1 MQNQSPAAPP
11 FHVSWTEN
19 DEPHTA
25 LWLGEHAGN
34 PPRRIVVVDDT
45 LTADAAFQLANQ
57 GTHMLWRGD
66 YHNARQLLDALA
78 RRVDRKKRGKPAVS
92 PQQAFNQHRLAQS
105 RRARL
110 LGSLLLPLDA
120 GPRIPLRRAPDV
132 SAACLAVLGPLDEPA
147 LLPLRV
153 LQGILGA
160 AEWRRKGV
168 IIPALEESIHVHY
181 GVFSPIRGEYI
192 DLVANAP
199 LPDTR
204 LAFDVGTGS
213 GVLAAVLARRGIE
226 RVVATDVDER
236 ALACARDNIER
247 LGLAEQVHLERADL
261 FPQGRAGLVV
271 CNPPWLPARPTSAIE
286 TAIYDPDN
294 RMLAG
299 FLAGLADHLSPE
311 GEGWLILSDLA
322 ELLGLRSPD
331 FLPKAIE
338 AGGLKVLGR
347 LDARPKH
354 PKTLDPADPL
364 HEARRAEVTTLWRLG
379 RRNQGPGL
387 GAGASLSSD

>member
-1 MQNQSPAAPP
+1 MQTESIHALPG
-11 FHVSWTEN
+11 HVSWIEN
-19 DEPHTA
+19 ETLQTA
-25 LWLGEHAGN
+25 LWLGEHAGKL
-34 PPRRIVVVDDT
+34 PRRIVVVDDT
-45 LTADAAFQLANQ
+45 LTADDAFQLANQ

-78 RRVDRKKRGKPAVS
+78 RRVDKKKRSKASLS

-110 LGSLLLPLDA
+110 LGSLLLPLD
-120 GPRIPLRRAPDV
+120 GNGQIPLRRAPDV
-132 SAACLAVLGPLDEPA
+132 TAACQAVLGTIHEPA

-160 AEWRRKGV
+160 AEWRRKGIV
-168 IIPALEESIHVHY
+168 IPALEHSIHVHW

-199 LPDTR
+199 LPTTHS
-204 LAFDVGTGS
+204 AFDIGTGS
-213 GVLAAVLARRGIE
+213 GVLAAVLARRGIKD
-226 RVVATDVDER
+226 VIATDIDER
-236 ALACARDNIER
+236 ALACAQENIDR
-247 LGLAEQVHLERADL
+247 LGLQTQVRLERADL
-261 FPQGRAGLVV
+261 FPEGKSGLIV

-286 TAIYDPDN
+286 SAIYDPDN

-299 FLAGLADHLSPE
+299 FLAELASHLTPD

-322 ELLGLRSPD
+322 ELLGLRD
-331 FLPKAIE
+331 RNFLTSAIE

-354 PKTLDPADPL
+354 PKAFDASDPL
-364 HEARRAEVTTLWRLG
+364 HEARVAEVTTLWRLG
-379 RRNQGPGL
+379 RKM
-387 GAGASLSSD
+387 

>member
-1 MQNQSPAAPP
+1 M
-11 FHVSWTEN
+11 EN
-19 DEPHTA
+19 GESRTA

-57 GTHMLWRGD
+57 GAHMLWRGD
-66 YHNARQLLDALA
+66 FHNARQLLDALA
-78 RRVDRKKRGKPAVS
+78 RRVDKKKRSKAAVT

-110 LGSLLLPLDA
+110 LGSLLLPLDE
-120 GPRIPLRRAPDV
+120 GLRIPLRRAPDV
-132 SAACLAVLGPLDEPA
+132 QAACGAVLGRIDEAA

-160 AEWRRKGV
+160 AEWQRKGV
-168 IIPALEESIHVHY
+168 IIPALQQSIHVHY

-204 LAFDVGTGS
+204 LAFDIGTGS
-213 GVLAAVLARRGIE
+213 GVLAAVLAHRGVE

-247 LGLAEQVHLERADL
+247 LGLADRVVLEHADL
-261 FPQGRAGLVV
+261 FPEGRCGLIV
-271 CNPPWLPARPTSAIE
+271 CNPPWLPARPTSSIE

-299 FLAGLADHLSPE
+299 FLGGLGQHLLPG

-322 ELLGLRSPD
+322 EHLGLRSRD
-331 FLPKAIE
+331 FLPQAIE

-354 PKTLDPADPL
+354 PKALDPSDPL
-364 HEARRAEVTTLWRLG
+364 HEARGAEVTTLWRLG
-379 RRNQGPGL
+379 RRGP
-387 GAGASLSSD
+387 

>member
-1 MQNQSPAAPP
+1 MQTQPSAVEPL
-11 FHVSWTEN
+11 HVSWTEN
-19 DEPHTA
+19 DEPRSA
-25 LWLGEHAGN
+25 LWLGEHAGK
-34 PPRRIVVVDDT
+34 PPRRIMVVDDT

-66 YHNARQLLDALA
+66 FHNARQLLDALA
-78 RRVDRKKRGKPAVS
+78 RRVDKKKRGKAALS

-105 RRARL
+105 RRAQL
-110 LGSLLLPLDA
+110 LGSLLLPLDV
-120 GPRIPLRRAPDV
+120 GFSIPLRRAPDV
-132 SAACLAVLGPLDEPA
+132 AAACQAVLGRLDEPA

-160 AEWRRKGV
+160 AEWQRKGV
-168 IIPALEESIHVHY
+168 IIPALEQRIHVQY

-199 LPDTR
+199 LPDVN

-213 GVLAAVLARRGIE
+213 GVLAAVLAHRGIE
-226 RVVATDVDER
+226 RIIATDIDER

-247 LGLAEQVHLERADL
+247 LGLQEQVSLQRADL
-261 FPQGRAGLVV
+261 FPEGRAGLVV

-286 TAIYDPDN
+286 NAIYDPDN

-299 FLAGLADHLSPE
+299 FLAGLAQHLTE
-311 GEGWLILSDLA
+311 DGEGWLILSDLA
-322 ELLGLRSPD
+322 ELLGLREPD
-331 FLPKAIE
+331 FLPQAIE
-338 AGGLKVLGR
+338 AGGLKIVGR

-354 PKTLDPADPL
+354 PKALDPADPL
-364 HEARRAEVTTLWRLG
+364 HEARRAEVTTLWRLA
-379 RRNQGPGL
+379 RQ
-387 GAGASLSSD
+387 

>member
-1 MQNQSPAAPP
+1 MQTQPSAVEPL
-11 FHVSWTEN
+11 HVSWTEN
-19 DEPHTA
+19 DEPRSA
-25 LWLGEHAGN
+25 LWLGEHAGK
-34 PPRRIVVVDDT
+34 PPRRIMVVDDT

-66 YHNARQLLDALA
+66 FHNARQLLDALA
-78 RRVDRKKRGKPAVS
+78 RRVDKKKRGKAALS

-105 RRARL
+105 RRAQL
-110 LGSLLLPLDA
+110 LGSLLLPLDV
-120 GPRIPLRRAPDV
+120 GFSIPLRRAPDV
-132 SAACLAVLGPLDEPA
+132 AAACQAVLGRLDEPA

-160 AEWRRKGV
+160 AEWQRKGV
-168 IIPALEESIHVHY
+168 IIPALEQRIHVQY

-199 LPDTR
+199 LPDAN

-213 GVLAAVLARRGIE
+213 GVLAAVLAHRGVE
-226 RVVATDVDER
+226 RIIATDVDER

-247 LGLAEQVHLERADL
+247 LGLSKQVSLQRADL
-261 FPQGRAGLVV
+261 FPEGRADLVV

-286 TAIYDPDN
+286 NAIYDPDN

-299 FLAGLADHLSPE
+299 FLAGLAQHLTE
-311 GEGWLILSDLA
+311 DGEGWLILSDLA
-322 ELLGLRSPD
+322 ELLGLREPD
-331 FLPKAIE
+331 FLPQAIE
-338 AGGLKVLGR
+338 AGGLKIVGR

-354 PKTLDPADPL
+354 PKALDPTDPL
-364 HEARRAEVTTLWRLG
+364 HEARRAEVTTLWRLA
-379 RRNQGPGL
+379 RQ
-387 GAGASLSSD
+387 

>member
-1 MQNQSPAAPP
+1 MPP
-11 FHVSWTEN
+11 LHVSWVE
-19 DEPHTA
+19 DGDQRTA

-34 PPRRIVVVDDT
+34 PPRRIVAVDDT

-66 YHNARQLLDALA
+66 FHNARQLLDALA
-78 RRVDRKKRGKPAVS
+78 RRVDKKKHSKAAVT

-120 GPRIPLRRAPDV
+120 DLRIPLRRAPDV
-132 SAACLAVLGPLDEPA
+132 QAACRAVLGPVGEPV
-147 LLPLRV
+147 LLPMRV

-168 IIPALEESIHVHY
+168 IVPALEQSIHVHY

-204 LAFDVGTGS
+204 LAFDIGTGS
-213 GVLAAVLARRGIE
+213 GVLAAVLAHRGVE
-226 RVVATDVDER
+226 RIVATDIDER

-247 LGLAEQVHLERADL
+247 LGLGERIALERADL
-261 FPQGRAGLVV
+261 FPEGRSGLIV
-271 CNPPWLPARPTSAIE
+271 CNPPWLPARPTSSIE
-286 TAIYDPDN
+286 AAIYDPDN
-294 RMLAG
+294 RMLAA
-299 FLAGLADHLSPE
+299 FLGGLAEHLPPG

-322 ELLGLRSPD
+322 EHLGLRERD
-331 FLPKAIE
+331 FLPRAIE

-354 PKTLDPADPL
+354 PKALDPADPL
-364 HEARRAEVTTLWRLG
+364 HEARSAEVTTLWRLG
-379 RRNQGPGL
+379 RRDP
-387 GAGASLSSD
+387 

>member
-1 MQNQSPAAPP
+1 MQTESTHALPG
-11 FHVSWTEN
+11 HVSWIEN
-19 DEPHTA
+19 ETLQTA
-25 LWLGEHAGN
+25 LWLGEHAGKL
-34 PPRRIVVVDDT
+34 PRRIVVVDDT
-45 LTADAAFQLANQ
+45 LTADDAFQLANQ

-78 RRVDRKKRGKPAVS
+78 RRVDKKKRSKASLS

-110 LGSLLLPLDA
+110 LGSLLLPLD
-120 GPRIPLRRAPDV
+120 GNGQIPLRRAPDV
-132 SAACLAVLGPLDEPA
+132 TAACQAVLGTIQEPA

-160 AEWRRKGV
+160 AEWRRKGIV
-168 IIPALEESIHVHY
+168 IPALEHSIHVHW

-199 LPDTR
+199 LPETQS
-204 LAFDVGTGS
+204 AFDIGTGS
-213 GVLAAVLARRGIE
+213 GVLAAVLARRGIQN
-226 RVVATDVDER
+226 VIATDIDER
-236 ALACARDNIER
+236 ALACAKENIDR
-247 LGLAEQVHLERADL
+247 LGLQTQVRLERADL
-261 FPQGRAGLVV
+261 FPEGKSGLIV

-286 TAIYDPDN
+286 SAIYDPDN

-299 FLAGLADHLSPE
+299 FLAELASHLTPD

-322 ELLGLRSPD
+322 ELLGLRD
-331 FLPKAIE
+331 RNFLTSAIE

-354 PKTLDPADPL
+354 PKAFDASDPL
-364 HEARRAEVTTLWRLG
+364 HEARVAEVTTLWRLG
-379 RRNQGPGL
+379 RKM
-387 GAGASLSSD
+387 

>member
-1 MQNQSPAAPP
+1 MQTQSRPTPP
-11 FHVSWTEN
+11 LHVSWVEN
-19 DEPHTA
+19 GESRTA

-57 GTHMLWRGD
+57 GAHMLWRGD
-66 YHNARQLLDALA
+66 FHNARQLLDALA
-78 RRVDRKKRGKPAVS
+78 RRVDKKKRSKAAVT

-110 LGSLLLPLDA
+110 LGSLLLPLDE
-120 GPRIPLRRAPDV
+120 GLRIPLRRAPDV
-132 SAACLAVLGPLDEPA
+132 QAACGAVLGRIDEAA

-160 AEWRRKGV
+160 AEWQRKGIV
-168 IIPALEESIHVHY
+168 IPALQQSIHVHY

-204 LAFDVGTGS
+204 LAFDIGTGS
-213 GVLAAVLARRGIE
+213 GVLAAVLAHRGVE

-247 LGLAEQVHLERADL
+247 LGLADRIVLERADL
-261 FPQGRAGLVV
+261 FPEGRCGLIV
-271 CNPPWLPARPTSAIE
+271 CNPPWLPARPTSSIE

-299 FLAGLADHLSPE
+299 FLSGLDRHLLPG

-322 ELLGLRSPD
+322 EHLGLRSRD
-331 FLPKAIE
+331 FLPQAIE

-354 PKTLDPADPL
+354 PKALDPSDPL
-364 HEARRAEVTTLWRLG
+364 HEARSAEVTTLWRLG
-379 RRNQGPGL
+379 RRDP
-387 GAGASLSSD
+387 

>member
-1 MQNQSPAAPP
+1 MQTTPSSTPDL
-11 FHVSWTEN
+11 HVSWLEN
-19 DEPHTA
+19 NEQRSA

-66 YHNARQLLDALA
+66 FHNARQLLDALA
-78 RRVDRKKRGKPAVS
+78 RRVDAKKRGKKAATPE
-92 PQQAFNQHRLAQS
+92 QAFNQHRLAKS

-110 LGSLLLPLDA
+110 LGSLLLPLNADLSV
-120 GPRIPLRRAPDV
+120 PLRRAPDI
-132 SAACLAVLGPLDEPA
+132 SGPCLTVLGPLAEPA

-160 AEWRRKGV
+160 AEWQRKGV
-168 IIPALEESIHVHY
+168 VIPALEQSIHVHY

-199 LPDTR
+199 LPDTT
-204 LAFDVGTGS
+204 LAFDIGTGS
-213 GVLAAVLARRGIE
+213 GVLAAILAQRGIE
-226 RVVATDVDER
+226 RVIATDVDER
-236 ALACARDNIER
+236 AMACARDNIER
-247 LGLAEQVHLERADL
+247 LGLADRVELKQADL
-261 FPQGRAGLVV
+261 FPEGRSGLVV

-286 TAIYDPDN
+286 AAIYDPDN
-294 RMLAG
+294 RMLTG
-299 FLAGLADHLSPE
+299 FLNGLGDHLLPD

-322 ELLGLRSPD
+322 EHLGLRGRD
-331 FLPKAIE
+331 FLPQAIRQ
-338 AGGLKVLGR
+338 AGLKVLGR

-354 PKTLDPADPL
+354 PKAFDLSDPL
-364 HEARRAEVTTLWRLG
+364 HEARHAEVTTLWRLG
-379 RRNQGPGL
+379 RETQ
-387 GAGASLSSD
+387 

>member
-1 MQNQSPAAPP
+1 MQTEPSTAPSL
-11 FHVSWTEN
+11 HVSWVEN
-19 DEPHTA
+19 DAPRTA
-25 LWLGEHAGN
+25 LWLSEHAGK

-45 LTADAAFQLANQ
+45 LNADAAFQLANQ

-66 YHNARQLLDALA
+66 YHNARQLIDALA
-78 RRVDRKKRGKPAVS
+78 RRVDKKKRGKAALS

-110 LGSLLLPLDA
+110 LGSLLLPLEA
-120 GPRIPLRRAPDV
+120 GARIPLRRAPDV
-132 SAACLAVLGPLDEPA
+132 AAACNAVLGPLHEPA

-168 IIPALEESIHVHY
+168 IIPALEESFHVHY

-213 GVLAAVLARRGIE
+213 GVLAAVLANRGVQ
-226 RVVATDVDER
+226 RVVATDIDER
-236 ALACARDNIER
+236 ALACARENIER
-247 LGLAEQVHLERADL
+247 LGLAGRISLERADL
-261 FPQGRAGLVV
+261 FPPGRAGLIV
-271 CNPPWLPARPTSAIE
+271 CNPPWLPARPTSTIE
-286 TAIYDPDN
+286 SAIYDPDN

-299 FLAGLADHLSPE
+299 FLAGLADHLTPD

-322 ELLGLRSPD
+322 ELLGLRERS
-331 FLPKAIE
+331 FLSQAIE
-338 AGGLKVLGR
+338 AGGLTVLGR

-354 PKTLDPADPL
+354 PKALDPSDPL
-364 HEARRAEVTTLWRLG
+364 HEARNAEVTTLWRLA
-379 RRNQGPGL
+379 RR
-387 GAGASLSSD
+387 S

>member
-1 MQNQSPAAPP
+1 MQTQPPAALAS
-11 FHVSWTEN
+11 HVSWTEN
-19 DEPHTA
+19 GESRTA
-25 LWLGEHAGN
+25 LWLGEQAGN

-57 GTHMLWRGD
+57 GSHMLWRGD

-78 RRVDRKKRGKPAVS
+78 RRVDRKKRRKAALS

-110 LGSLLLPLDA
+110 LGSILLPLDP
-120 GPRIPLRRAPDV
+120 GPQIPLRRAPDV
-132 SAACLAVLGPLDEPA
+132 AAACSDVLGPLGEPA

-168 IIPALEESIHVHY
+168 VIPALEENIHVHY

-192 DLVANAP
+192 DLVAHAP
-199 LPDTR
+199 LPETR

-213 GVLAAVLARRGIE
+213 GVLAAILARRGVE
-226 RVVATDVDER
+226 HVVATDVDER

-247 LGLAEQVHLERADL
+247 LGLAGQITLERADL
-261 FPQGRAGLVV
+261 FPQGRSGLIV

-286 TAIYDPDN
+286 AAIYDPEN

-299 FLAGLADHLSPE
+299 FLNGLADHLLPD

-331 FLPKAIE
+331 FLPQAIE
-338 AGGLKVLGR
+338 AGGLKILGR

-354 PKTLDPADPL
+354 PKALDPADPL
-364 HEARRAEVTTLWRLG
+364 HEARIAEVTTLWRLG
-379 RRNQGPGL
+379 RKG
-387 GAGASLSSD
+387 

>member
-1 MQNQSPAAPP
+1 MQTQPCPAPRL
-11 FHVSWTEN
+11 HVPWTEN
-19 DEPHTA
+19 GESRTA
-25 LWLGEHAGN
+25 LWLAEHAGN
-34 PPRRIVVVDDT
+34 APRRIVVVDDT
-45 LTADAAFQLANQ
+45 LTADQAFQLANQ
-57 GTHMLWRGD
+57 GSHMLWRGD
-66 YHNARQLLDALA
+66 FHNARQLLDALA
-78 RRVDRKKRGKPAVS
+78 RRVDKKKRSKASVT

-110 LGSLLLPLDA
+110 LGSLLLPLDP
-120 GPRIPLRRAPDV
+120 GLQIPLRRAPDV
-132 SAACLAVLGPLDEPA
+132 QAACRAVLGEIDEAA

-168 IIPALEESIHVHY
+168 IIPALEQSIHVHY

-204 LAFDVGTGS
+204 LAFDIGTGS
-213 GVLAAVLARRGIE
+213 GVLAAVLAQRGIQH
-226 RVVATDVDER
+226 VVATDVDER
-236 ALACARDNIER
+236 ALACARENIER
-247 LGLAEQVHLERADL
+247 LGLADRVALQRADL
-261 FPQGRAGLVV
+261 FPEGRCGLIV
-271 CNPPWLPARPTSAIE
+271 CNPPWLPARPTSSIE

-299 FLAGLADHLSPE
+299 FLSGLGGHLLPG

-322 ELLGLRSPD
+322 EHLGLRDPG
-331 FLPKAIE
+331 FLPGAIE

-354 PKTLDPADPL
+354 PKALDPSDPL
-364 HEARRAEVTTLWRLG
+364 HDARSAEVTTLWRLG
-379 RRNQGPGL
+379 RRD
-387 GAGASLSSD
+387 A

>member
-1 MQNQSPAAPP
+1 MQTTPSSTPNP
-11 FHVSWTEN
+11 HVSWTEN
-19 DEPHTA
+19 NEQHSA

-45 LTADAAFQLANQ
+45 LTADEAFQLANQ

-66 YHNARQLLDALA
+66 FHNARQLLDALA
-78 RRVDRKKRGKPAVS
+78 RRVDTKKRNKKAPT
-92 PQQAFNQHRLAQS
+92 PEQAFNQHRLAKS

-120 GPRIPLRRAPDV
+120 DLSIPLRRAPDV
-132 SAACLAVLGPLDEPA
+132 SKACLAVLGPIAERA

-168 IIPALEESIHVHY
+168 VIPALEQSIHVHY

-192 DLVANAP
+192 DLIANAP
-199 LPDTR
+199 LPDTE
-204 LAFDVGTGS
+204 LAFDIGTGS
-213 GVLAAVLARRGIE
+213 GVLAAILARRGIK
-226 RVVATDVDER
+226 RVIATDVDER
-236 ALACARDNIER
+236 AMACAHDNIER
-247 LGLAEQVHLERADL
+247 LELADRVVLTKADL
-261 FPQGRAGLVV
+261 FPEGRCGLIV

-286 TAIYDPDN
+286 AAIYDPEN
-294 RMLAG
+294 RMLTG
-299 FLAGLADHLSPE
+299 FLNGLGEHLLPD

-322 ELLGLRSPD
+322 EHLGLRSRD
-331 FLPKAIE
+331 FLPQAI
-338 AGGLKVLGR
+338 AQAGLKVLGR

-354 PKTLDPADPL
+354 PKAFDLSDPL
-364 HEARRAEVTTLWRLG
+364 HEARHAEVTTLWRLG
-379 RRNQGPGL
+379 RAMQ
-387 GAGASLSSD
+387 

>member
-1 MQNQSPAAPP
+1 MQTEPSVVPSS
-11 FHVSWTEN
+11 HVSWMEDDT
-19 DEPHTA
+19 PRTA
-25 LWLGEHAGN
+25 LWLSEHAGK

-45 LTADAAFQLANQ
+45 LNADAAFQLANQ

-66 YHNARQLLDALA
+66 YHNARQLIDALA
-78 RRVDRKKRGKPAVS
+78 RRVDKKKRGKATLS

-110 LGSLLLPLDA
+110 LGSLLLPLEA
-120 GPRIPLRRAPDV
+120 GANIPLRRAPDV
-132 SAACLAVLGPLDEPA
+132 TAACNAVLGPLDEPA

-168 IIPALEESIHVHY
+168 IIPALEESFHVHY

-199 LPDTR
+199 LPTTR
-204 LAFDVGTGS
+204 LAFDIGTGS
-213 GVLAAVLARRGIE
+213 GVLAAVLANRGIE
-226 RVVATDVDER
+226 RIIATDIDKR
-236 ALACARDNIER
+236 ALTCAQENIER
-247 LGLAEQVHLERADL
+247 LGLADRVSLEHADL
-261 FPQGRAGLVV
+261 FPDGQAGLIV

-286 TAIYDPDN
+286 SAIYDPDN

-299 FLAGLADHLSPE
+299 FLEGLAAHLSAD

-322 ELLGLRSPD
+322 ELLGLREPG
-331 FLPKAIE
+331 FLPQAIE
-338 AGGLKVLGR
+338 AGGLTVLGR

-354 PKTLDPADPL
+354 PKALDPADPL
-364 HEARRAEVTTLWRLG
+364 HEARNAEVTTLWRLA
-379 RRNQGPGL
+379 RR
-387 GAGASLSSD
+387 S